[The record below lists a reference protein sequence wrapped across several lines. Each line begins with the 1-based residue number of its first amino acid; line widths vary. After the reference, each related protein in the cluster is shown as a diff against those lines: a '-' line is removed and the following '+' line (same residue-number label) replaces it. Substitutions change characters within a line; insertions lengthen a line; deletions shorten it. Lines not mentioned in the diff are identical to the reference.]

1 MVAEGSDIAG
11 IDDVSSVVVGE
22 DSSHEE
28 LIRDLYPDVEL
39 VVVENPASF
48 PGMIER
54 GEVDALVRDLYE
66 DWPDNVVNVQLLC
79 ELDNAYP

>member
-11 IDDVSSVVVGE
+11 IDDVPSVVVGE
-22 DSSHEE
+22 GSSHEE

-39 VVVENPASF
+39 VVVDNPASF

-54 GEVDALVRDLYE
+54 GKSTP
-66 DWPDNVVNVQLLC
+66 WC
-79 ELDNAYP
+79 ETYTKIGQTTL